1 MPLRGA
7 EQSHPVP
14 HRRPDLDR
22 ADHGELGPRTPATFY
37 GFRALL
43 GVAEAGFFPGIIY
56 YLTHWYPE
64 RARARAYAWFL
75 AAIPICGIIGGPIS
89 AALLSLD
96 GWLGLRGW
104 QWLFLLEGI
113 PSVLVGLL
121 VLRLL
126 PERPRDARWLSEG
139 ERAWLT
145 RTLEREQTAVH
156 ASHAAEMPAALPT
169 PLVWWLGLSYFL
181 LVMALYGFTLWLPQ
195 LLKAAAGFSNT
206 EIGFASAL
214 CYAVAAVGM
223 VLVGRRPGRT
233 RSAGAPSRLRQPR
246 VIHGRTMR
254 RGGGY

>member
-1 MPLRGA
+1 MKVSSSLA
-7 EQSHPVP
+7 
-14 HRRPDLDR
+14 RPAAKAAASKLSANR
-22 ADHGELGPRTPATFY
+22 AVAAAPDPRP
-37 GFRALL
+37 
-43 GVAEAGFFPGIIY
+43 VAEALAAPGLHLIAEVKRRSPSAGEIAAADDVV
-56 YLTHWYPE
+56 
-64 RARARAYAWFL
+64 ARARAYAWFL

-156 ASHAAEMPAALPT
+156 ASHAAEMHAALRT

-181 LVMALYGFTLWLPQ
+181 LVMALYGFPLWLPQ

-214 CYAVAAVGM
+214 CDAVAAVGM
-223 VLVGRRPGRT
+223 VLVGRR
-233 RSAGAPSRLRQPR
+233 SDMIKS
-246 VIHGRTMR
+246 
-254 RGGGY
+254 GGYNVYPREIELCL